1 MTPIPS
7 PSANGRSSFS
17 ASRSMSEYCGCS
29 VSTGAIDWM
38 RRSCPVLEVR
48 DADVPYQAL
57 LLELGEGRPALL
69 DVLFRDRPVDLVQ
82 VDGLDAEPAD
92 ARLGLAQDRIA
103 LEVVHDPAARSFEQ

>member
-7 PSANGRSSFS
+7 PSANGRSSFY

-38 RRSCPVLEVR
+38 RRSCPVLKFETPMCR
-48 DADVPYQAL
+48 T
-57 LLELGEGRPALL
+57 RPCSLSSAK
-69 DVLFRDRPVDLVQ
+69 VAQPSSMSSSGIGQWIWYRSMASTPS
-82 VDGLDAEPAD
+82 PAD

-103 LEVVHDPAARSFEQ
+103 L